1 MASGR
6 NNGALMVKEPS
17 YGDGPRKPLGGG
29 VRLLV
34 LPDLVLQG
42 AWQMALDR
50 WLLDAVADDGSV
62 VVLRFYG
69 WPWPVLS
76 LGRHQRRY
84 PAQWDAMARA
94 GDLELV
100 RRPSGGTAVLH
111 WGGLTYAL
119 VIPRR
124 LLPRGAGADSYRFC
138 CRWLQQ
144 GCAACGMPLQFGD
157 GAASLGGRHCFSQAT
172 AADLVDAGGDHKRI
186 GNAQLRS
193 THAVLQH
200 GEILLRP
207 PSVLWRQLFGAAAPP
222 VPPFLANGSSGGDAA
237 AVRLL
242 KQQLVA
248 ALTRQLG
255 ITRQHRWQPAAADW
269 GAMAATMANRPE
281 CAGPWAS

>member
-1 MASGR
+1 MMTGQRPRRWRCAAA
-6 NNGALMVKEPS
+6 GAGCCIHPQL
-17 YGDGPRKPLGGG
+17 
-29 VRLLV
+29 
-34 LPDLVLQG
+34 LQG

-50 WLLDAVADDGSV
+50 WLLDAVAADGSA

-84 PAQWDAMARA
+84 PTHWDAMARA
-94 GDLELV
+94 GALDLV

-144 GCAACGMPLQFGD
+144 GCAACGMPLVFGD
-157 GAASLGGRHCFSQAT
+157 RAASLGGSYCFSRST
-172 AADLVDAGGDHKRI
+172 AADLVDADGDHKRI
-186 GNAQLRS
+186 GNAQLRG

-200 GEILLRP
+200 GEI
-207 PSVLWRQLFGAAAPP
+207 
-222 VPPFLANGSSGGDAA
+222 
-237 AVRLL
+237 L

-255 ITRQHRWQPAAADW
+255 ITRQHCWQPAAADW

-281 CAGPWAS
+281 CALPWAS

>member
-1 MASGR
+1 M
-6 NNGALMVKEPS
+6 P
-17 YGDGPRKPLGGG
+17 
-29 VRLLV
+29 LLV

-50 WLLDAVADDGSV
+50 WLLDAVAADGSAV
-62 VVLRFYG
+62 ALRFYG

-94 GDLELV
+94 GALELV
-100 RRPSGGTAVLH
+100 QRPSGGTAVLH

-124 LLPRGAGADSYRFC
+124 LLPRGAGADGYRFC

-144 GCAACGMPLQFGD
+144 GCAACGIPLVFGD
-157 GAASLGGRHCFSQAT
+157 RAASLGGSHCFSRST
-172 AADLVDAGGDHKRI
+172 AADLVDADGGHKRI

-193 THAVLQH
+193 PQAVLQH

-207 PSVLWRQLFGAAAPP
+207 PLALWRQLFGTAAPP
-222 VPPFLANGSSGGDAA
+222 APPFLAQGRCRPCDAA
-237 AVRLL
+237 AVGLL

-248 ALTRQLG
+248 ALTSQLG
-255 ITRQHRWQPAAADW
+255 ITRQHRWQPTAADW
-269 GAMAATMANRPE
+269 GAMAATLANRPE
-281 CAGPWAS
+281 STGPWARQCVDLQTKQLTGGA